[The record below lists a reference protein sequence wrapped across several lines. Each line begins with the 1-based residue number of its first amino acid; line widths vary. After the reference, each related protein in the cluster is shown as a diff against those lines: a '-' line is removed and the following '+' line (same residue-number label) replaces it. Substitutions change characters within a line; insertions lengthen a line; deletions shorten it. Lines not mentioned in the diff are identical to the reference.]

1 MAGARDGSYDG
12 LPPAATITRSSLPC
26 GAAAVP
32 KCSRRGVLALLAQVP
47 LAGHGISGSDT
58 RPIILVHQT
67 LCRAARK
74 WHEADLGP
82 SSAST
87 AEADLP

>member
-32 KCSRRGVLALLAQVP
+32 KCSRRGSFGTFGTGAARRPRHLRLGYPAYHPGTSNP
-47 LAGHGISGSDT
+47 LSGS
-58 RPIILVHQT
+58 PQV
-67 LCRAARK
+67 AR
-74 WHEADLGP
+74 
-82 SSAST
+82 S
-87 AEADLP
+87 